1 MTVIYQSKLFFKQI
15 GLLMTVF
22 RQRSMVRLM
31 KLHLIELIGP
41 PEIHSKDANGSTYNN
56 VVVQ

>member
-22 RQRSMVRLM
+22 RQRS
-31 KLHLIELIGP
+31 KLHLIELSGL
-41 PEIHSKDANGSTYNN
+41 PEIHGSTYNN
-56 VVVQ
+56 EVVR

>member
-1 MTVIYQSKLFFKQI
+1 MTVIYHRAVSHFFKQI

-22 RQRSMVRLM
+22 RQRS
-31 KLHLIELIGP
+31 KLNLIELIGL

-56 VVVQ
+56 VAVR